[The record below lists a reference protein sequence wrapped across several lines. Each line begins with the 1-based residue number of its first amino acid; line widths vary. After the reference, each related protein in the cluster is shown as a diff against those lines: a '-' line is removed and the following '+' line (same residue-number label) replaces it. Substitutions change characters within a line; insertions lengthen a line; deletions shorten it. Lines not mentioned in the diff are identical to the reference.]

1 MGRRILLIALFAAG
15 CAQLDQPPAPVSG
28 VAPPPDA
35 VPAPAPEPEP
45 APAPVP
51 APPVVTPRPTPPPS
65 AEDEESRQAAE
76 ILAGTQRVAQ
86 LGTEEQKKELG
97 AATQAYNRD
106 RSNYARVKLGMLYAL
121 PGAAIQ
127 DDARAL
133 SLLESVPGGTGALK
147 ALAVV
152 VQAQVAERVKA
163 QKRADQFKEQ
173 LDQLRAVERSII
185 ERGQQSQTKK
195 P

>member
-1 MGRRILLIALFAAG
+1 MDRRIVVIALLAAG
-15 CAQLDQPPAPVSG
+15 CAPLEQPPAPVQG
-28 VAPPPDA
+28 VTPPSEA
-35 VPAPAPEPEP
+35 VPAPAP
-45 APAPVP
+45 VL
-51 APPVVTPRPTPPPS
+51 PPPPPTAAPRPPPAPS

-86 LGTEEQKKELG
+86 LGVEEQRKELG
-97 AATQAYNRD
+97 AATQAFNRD
-106 RSNYARVKLGMLYAL
+106 RSNYSRVKLAMLYAL

-133 SLLESVPGGTGALK
+133 SLLEPVAGGTGALRN
-147 ALAVV
+147 LAGV
-152 VQAQVAERVKA
+152 VQAQVADRVKA

>member
-1 MGRRILLIALFAAG
+1 MDRRILLIALLAAG
-15 CAQLDQPPAPVSG
+15 CADLEQAPAPVRRVGPPSEAAT
-28 VAPPPDA
+28 AP
-35 VPAPAPEPEP
+35 VPAPAP
-45 APAPVP
+45 
-51 APPVVTPRPTPPPS
+51 APPVVVPRPAPS

-86 LGTEEQKKELG
+86 LGADEQRKELG
-97 AATQAYNRD
+97 SATQAFNRD
-106 RSNYARVKLGMLYAL
+106 RTNYSRVKLGMLYAL
-121 PGAAIQ
+121 PGAAVQ

-133 SLLESVPGGTGALK
+133 SLLEPVAGGPGALK
-147 ALAVV
+147 ALAGVV
-152 VQAQVAERVKA
+152 HAQVAERVKA

-185 ERGQQSQTKK
+185 ERGQQSQPKK